1 LFREIEVVKGDK
13 MIIEKMKIKNFK
25 RFKGEVEI
33 NYNSDF
39 NVIIGNN
46 ESGKSSILQAID
58 LVLSGNKNKIENIGL
73 DNLIQKL

>member
-1 LFREIEVVKGDK
+1 

-73 DNLIQKL
+73 DNLFNT

>member
-1 LFREIEVVKGDK
+1 MV
-13 MIIEKMKIKNFK
+13 IEKMKIKNFK

-58 LVLSGNKNKIENIGL
+58 LVLSGNKNKIEKKN
-73 DNLIQKL
+73 N

>member
-1 LFREIEVVKGDK
+1 